1 MLYWVEKIFLYNALS
16 NWCYMSMVRISF
28 SIFIMTKRESKIERC
43 ALFVE
48 KGFLEAKEMKTFYV
62 QNELYILYFV
72 LATCPFLGLSN
83 IQSVISWICFILQTY
98 FSGTFWTRENW
109 VSSNMPETERWF
121 VGSVQCAS
129 QGRATALARKSSESR
144 SSQGNLGSKRT
155 SLLKITCII

>member
-1 MLYWVEKIFLYNALS
+1 
-16 NWCYMSMVRISF
+16 MVRISF

-83 IQSVISWICFILQTY
+83 IQSVIS
-98 FSGTFWTRENW
+98 
-109 VSSNMPETERWF
+109 
-121 VGSVQCAS
+121 
-129 QGRATALARKSSESR
+129 
-144 SSQGNLGSKRT
+144 
-155 SLLKITCII
+155 